1 MRKSLLL
8 GTLALAAL
16 ATGRSHAAVLVVQ
29 PNGGEVLPI
38 GTSYTIKWSGA
49 STTST
54 SRIRIQISRN
64 GGTTWTD
71 IVSNLL
77 PNNGGGSGGSGNYA
91 WTVTGD
97 PAPPVNPDPTLD
109 ALQRTTSQARIR
121 VINTNGGTTQDD
133 SNADFTISKQF
144 ADGTFSIQNNG
155 SFTIRLNVAKRS
167 PNDPNGSGYTYKYI
181 YTLINLDPNTSL
193 PNSYLRSLLL
203 SNCSNPFAAIQPKKA
218 NGTNADWSVPTGTE
232 DIFWIANGAVT
243 ANGVP
248 PNTFFTFCVYTNRSP
263 VLSTIVVSSLH
274 TTDGSHYT
282 VQSSNGVDYYTPGCT
297 QAQGGIPLPVGC
309 EHEYHMAQ
317 AYPVAVS
324 AGGFIVCDCFDIPD
338 LSCWRGA
345 TAIPIVGTGVCATE
359 RLALPGLLCLK
370 TDENDDLDVNAFV
383 TTGED
388 GCAVNPFVQSVSL
401 TKVAAFSPKCPDIFH
416 GYTITQTGASK
427 IRTAWPLAYTTPGT
441 TFTLTLMGEDRSLDG
456 QTVLGPYTESWVWT
470 VVANADTFCHLI
482 DLFHTNTLSVLEVPS
497 IVGEDTYKALK
508 ECAEAL
514 LAAFPPGTPPGDL
527 NLVAVDDAI
536 MSCEAVIMMN
546 TLFADH
552 LAKPQTMTYPYYQA
566 YPKRQLPPNK
576 AIVDPLPN
584 GFDPANTG
592 AHSSDG
598 IIGIIDTLQNPV
610 ACKLLADL
618 DYIAV
623 QAGLRDGG
631 G

>member
-38 GTSYTIKWSGA
+38 GTTYTIKWSGA
-49 STTST
+49 STAVTSK
-54 SRIRIQISRN
+54 IRIQISRN
-64 GGTTWTD
+64 GGSTWTD
-71 IVSNLL
+71 IISNLP
-77 PNNGGGSGGSGNYA
+77 PNNGGGSGGSGNYI

-144 ADGTFSIQNNG
+144 ADGTFSIQNDG

-167 PNDPNGSGYTYKYI
+167 PTDPNGSGYTYKYI
-181 YTLINLDPNTSL
+181 YTLINLDPSLSL

-203 SNCSNPFAAIQPKKA
+203 SNCSNPFAALQPKKA

-243 ANGVP
+243 TNGIP

-274 TTDGSHYT
+274 TTDGSHYS
-282 VQSSNGVDYYTPGCT
+282 VESSNGVNYYTPGCT
-297 QAQGGIPLPVGC
+297 TAQGTDPLPTGC
-309 EHEYHMAQ
+309 DHEFHMAQ
-317 AYPVAVS
+317 AYPVAVG
-324 AGGFIVCDCFDIPD
+324 AGGFVVCDCFNIPD
-338 LSCWRGA
+338 LSCWRGDVP
-345 TAIPIVGTGVCATE
+345 IPIVGTGICSTE
-359 RLALPGLLCLK
+359 RLALPGFLCLK
-370 TDENDDLDVNAFV
+370 TTDDESGRPVLDVNAFI
-383 TTGED
+383 TTGAG
-388 GCAVNPFVQSVSL
+388 GCATNPTVESVSL
-401 TKVAAFSPKCPDIFH
+401 TKVAAFAPKCPAIFH
-416 GYTITQTGASK
+416 GYTITQTGQSN

-441 TFTLTLMGEDRSLDG
+441 TFTLTLTGEDRTIG
-456 QTVLGPYTESWVWT
+456 GTPIGPYNEQWVWK
-470 VVANADTFCHLI
+470 VVANAATFCHLI

-497 IVGEDTYKALK
+497 IVGEDTYRALK
-508 ECAEAL
+508 QCAEAL
-514 LAAFPPGTPPGDL
+514 LAAYPPGTPTGDL
-527 NLVAVDDAI
+527 NLAAVGDAI
-536 MSCEAVIMMN
+536 GDCEAIIMMN
-546 TLFADH
+546 TLMVDH
-552 LAKPQTMTYPYYQA
+552 LAKPQTMKYPYFQA

-576 AIVDPLPN
+576 AIVDPFPTN
-584 GFDPANTG
+584 WDVSQTG
-592 AHSSDG
+592 ARSSEG

-623 QAGLRDGG
+623 QAGLR
-631 G
+631 